1 MRTLYLMRH
10 AKSDWDASY
19 VGDHERPLS
28 TRGLKAARRMG
39 KFLFRTD
46 ELPEQILCSSAVRTR
61 QTLEVASTE
70 GGWPE
75 IPVSVENELYLTS
88 QERILA
94 RLRALDD
101 QTGSAMIIGHE
112 PTTSVV
118 AGSLIGSAS
127 IRVPTA
133 ACSRIDLY
141 VESWGDVRPGCGTLE
156 WHVTPKTLKKG
167 ARK

>member
-1 MRTLYLMRH
+1 MLLKCGEHVTVDE
-10 AKSDWDASY
+10 SV
-19 VGDHERPLS
+19 VGARRDRQRRSGHNSTVDHERPLS

-94 RLRALDD
+94 RLAEELFAQAGKPLALPDLLVD
-101 QTGSAMIIGHE
+101 LAICERKFII
-112 PTTSVV
+112 
-118 AGSLIGSAS
+118 
-127 IRVPTA
+127 
-133 ACSRIDLY
+133 
-141 VESWGDVRPGCGTLE
+141 
-156 WHVTPKTLKKG
+156 
-167 ARK
+167 